1 MAFLCFYVTHP
12 NAETAQKI
20 SRNLID
26 RKLVACANQFS
37 MESAYWWQ
45 GAVAQEGE
53 IVTILKTVT
62 KNKKAVEVA
71 ITELHPYEV
80 PCIMSWEVQ
89 ANASYEN
96 WIQDATVVQDPV

>member
-45 GAVAQEGE
+45 GAVAREGE
-53 IVTILKTVT
+53 IVTMLKTVPE
-62 KNKKAVEVA
+62 NKKAVEVA
-71 ITELHPYEV
+71 IVELHPYEV
-80 PCIMSWEVQ
+80 PCIMSWEVE
-89 ANASYEN
+89 ANTPYEN
-96 WIQDATVVQDPV
+96 WIRDVTVVQDPV